1 MLADTALARL
11 PAAIQATTS
20 AAVQEA
26 TSHAWCNGQWRSRK
40 RQATHTKGLKVLV
53 YTFSLVEHSQGKG
66 PHSASSSVKTATQR
80 VPNESMVA
88 GAATL
93 DRQPGSWKL
102 PHARWVVAQSDLKA
116 AWWKAK
122 ASLLPTGAGGSG
134 RERVAGVPSN
144 AVGSVWSNDTPSR
157 QHMSA
162 QAGACLEPFS
172 LVVHGPNA
180 RGPNA
185 SRTSPWVRPSL
196 LGEPPRWPRNRR
208 GRKKAHQTTPPPN
221 ERLLTTGRKKH
232 TTHEGTSGGTSL
244 GSSELQKLHLSLPD
258 AGLYRLP
265 LRECIHPANGR

>member
-80 VPNESMVA
+80 VPNENMVA

-102 PHARWVVAQSDLKA
+102 PHARWVVAQSDHKA

-134 RERVAGVPSN
+134 RERVAGVHSN
-144 AVGSVWSNDTPSR
+144 AVWQR
-157 QHMSA
+157 
-162 QAGACLEPFS
+162 
-172 LVVHGPNA
+172 LVQRHAVP
-180 RGPNA
+180 
-185 SRTSPWVRPSL
+185 
-196 LGEPPRWPRNRR
+196 
-208 GRKKAHQTTPPPN
+208 
-221 ERLLTTGRKKH
+221 
-232 TTHEGTSGGTSL
+232 TTHECPGWGVPGALFACGAWTECTRPERMQNQPMAEALPSRGGASLAAKSPRQKEGT
-244 GSSELQKLHLSLPD
+244 PD
-258 AGLYRLP
+258 NAT
-265 LRECIHPANGR
+265 AK